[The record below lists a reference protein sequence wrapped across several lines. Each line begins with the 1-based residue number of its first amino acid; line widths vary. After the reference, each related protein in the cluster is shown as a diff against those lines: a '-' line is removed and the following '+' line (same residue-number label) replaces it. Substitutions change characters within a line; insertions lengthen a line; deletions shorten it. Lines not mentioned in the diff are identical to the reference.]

1 MGAQLHD
8 VESTRFKRIRN
19 ETILFAV
26 QQLFCLAVVFER
38 GLSQGLSERQDA

>member
-26 QQLFCLAVVFER
+26 QQHRLSARLYLSGVCLK
-38 GLSQGLSERQDA
+38 G